1 MLYGDYLFRC
11 RFGSEAR
18 LPVYKGSTFRGV
30 FGRALKQVVCALK
43 RQTCSTCL
51 LNRECLYPAV
61 FEPRPAL
68 AQTDDGGR
76 TALPHPYVIQPP
88 SDTQTTYPEGAPFN
102 FNLLLFGSVNTRLP
116 YFVYALDQMG
126 RIGIGKK
133 IAGRRATF
141 RLETVE
147 SSGQA
152 IYTIDDQKL
161 SDTTPCTDLALTPAK
176 DQPRGDRTID
186 LKFET
191 PLRIKH
197 HNHLSRELPF
207 HLLVRAMLRRAATL
221 LNHYDGG
228 EPDLDYAGM
237 VRRARE
243 VKTVETT
250 LFWEDWRRYSLRQD
264 QAMMMGGLKGSVTY
278 TGNLDEYL
286 PLLDFCT
293 KVHLGKQT
301 TFGLG
306 RFSVEATH

>member
-1 MLYGDYLFRC
+1 MLYGNYSFKC
-11 RFGSEAR
+11 RFESEAH
-18 LPVYKGSTFRGV
+18 LPEYKGSTFRGV

-43 RQTCSTCL
+43 RQACSTCL
-51 LNRECLYPAV
+51 LKRECLYPAV
-61 FEPRPAL
+61 FEPRL
-68 AQTDDGGR
+68 AIAQIDNGGR

-88 SDTQTTYPEGAPFN
+88 PDVQSIYPEGASFN
-102 FNLLLFGSVNTRLP
+102 FNLLLFGSVNKRLP

-133 IAGRRATF
+133 IDGRRATF
-141 RLETVE
+141 RLEAVE
-147 SSGQA
+147 SSGQE
-152 IYTIDDQKL
+152 IYAGADQKL
-161 SDTTPCTDLALTPAK
+161 SDTTPCTDLKLTPAK
-176 DQPRGDRTID
+176 DQQKEDSTVA

-237 VRRARE
+237 VRRARD
-243 VKTVETT
+243 VKTVDTT
-250 LFWEDWRRYSLRQD
+250 LVWEDWRRYSLRQD

-278 TGNLDEYL
+278 AGDLGEYL
-286 PLLDFCT
+286 PLIDFCT

-306 RFSVEATH
+306 RFSVEETR